1 MLDALDPTDERD
13 ELEIEE
19 EDAFANGRGAVE
31 RAGGSW
37 ETATALTGLCLG
49 AICDALGQV
58 TVELALE
65 LNLRP

>member
-19 EDAFANGRGAVE
+19 EAFANGRGAVE

-37 ETATALTGLCLG
+37 ETATAPTGLCLG
-49 AICDALGQV
+49 AICDTLGQV